1 MSQALQF
8 FEGTVA
14 GNSCNVKGGADYLDF
29 VCYGIRI
36 SGLINPTFVAALD
49 VGKEGVESGW
59 RGLPHLQAYSMLDMK
74 VTGFTHRTM
83 SIT

>member
-1 MSQALQF
+1 MA
-8 FEGTVA
+8 V
-14 GNSCNVKGGADYLDF
+14 VLDM
-29 VCYGIRI
+29 
-36 SGLINPTFVAALD
+36 INPTFAAALD

-59 RGLPHLQAYSMLDMK
+59 RGLSHLQAYSMLDMK